1 MNTQDFTHTPPH
13 GDLPILK
20 AKNVNG
26 KRFYEIIE
34 TKKIFPSITSVL
46 SIRQKEGLVEWRK
59 KVGDDVA
66 NHIMI
71 TAANRGKA
79 VHSMVEDYLNNLDI
93 NSNEKYK
100 KQFLPKMMFNVLQPE
115 LKKINSICLQE
126 AQMYSEK
133 YTVAGRCDC
142 IAEYDGVLSV
152 IDFKTSKGEKKED
165 WIENYFIQGSAYAEM
180 YEEHFNKPIEQVV
193 ILIVTEEGTTQI
205 FKKNKND
212 YLPKLKDAIEK
223 FYKWVE
229 TNERN
234 I

>member
-1 MNTQDFTHTPPH
+1 MNTHDFTHTPPQ
-13 GDLPILK
+13 GNLPLLK

-34 TKKIFPSITSVL
+34 TKKIYPSITSVL

-59 KVGDDVA
+59 KVGDAVA

-71 TAANRGKA
+71 TAANRGTA
-79 VHSMVEDYLNNLDI
+79 VHNMVEDYLNNLDI

-180 YEEHFNKPIEQVV
+180 YEEHFGRPIEQVV

-205 FKKNKND
+205 FKKNKKD
-212 YLPKLKDAIEK
+212 YLPKLKDAIEQ
-223 FYKWVE
+223 FYEWVE
-229 TNERN
+229 NGKD

>member
-1 MNTQDFTHTPPH
+1 MNTQDFTHTPPQ
-13 GDLPILK
+13 GNLPLLK

-93 NSNEKYK
+93 NSNEKYE

>member
-1 MNTQDFTHTPPH
+1 MNTQDFTHTPPQ
-13 GDLPILK
+13 GNLPLLK

-79 VHSMVEDYLNNLDI
+79 VHSMVEDHLNNLDI
-93 NSNEKYK
+93 NLNEKYD

>member
-1 MNTQDFTHTPPH
+1 MNTQDFTHTPPQ
-13 GDLPILK
+13 GNLPLLK

-26 KRFYEIIE
+26 KRFYEIAE
-34 TKKIFPSITSVL
+34 TKEVYPSITSVL
-46 SIRQKEGLVEWRK
+46 SIRQREGLDEWRK
-59 KVGDDVA
+59 KVGDAVA

-93 NSNEKYK
+93 NSNEKYE

>member
-1 MNTQDFTHTPPH
+1 MNTQDFTHTPPQ
-13 GDLPILK
+13 GNLPLLK

-26 KRFYEIIE
+26 KRFYEIAE
-34 TKKIFPSITSVL
+34 TKEVYPSITSVL
-46 SIRQKEGLVEWRK
+46 SIRQREGLVEWRK